1 MRIAIL
7 ICCILALALLA
18 LIGLSYIMGISSEV
32 SVTGIDNGVIIQN
45 VGNHPCLVIVNSPEG
60 EQQFKLAV
68 GANVTL
74 VTLSDIAGT
83 TYVSAFGSATV
94 RVDLAGSPAEVSVT
108 GIDNG
113 VIIQNVGNVPCL
125 VVVNS
130 LEGEQQF
137 ELAVGA
143 NVTLVT
149 LSHITTPINV
159 LAFGSRTI
167 PVDLEELE
175 ELEKARENWAKIK
188 YNLS

>member
-94 RVDLAGSPAEVSVT
+94 RVDLE
-108 GIDNG
+108 
-113 VIIQNVGNVPCL
+113 
-125 VVVNS
+125 
-130 LEGEQQF
+130 EMEKF
-137 ELAVGA
+137 ERA
-143 NVTLVT
+143 
-149 LSHITTPINV
+149 I
-159 LAFGSRTI
+159 
-167 PVDLEELE
+167 
-175 ELEKARENWAKIK
+175 KKWAKIK
-188 YNLS
+188 YDLSSNFTDSYT